1 MENCSY
7 VCAECLQAFD
17 SVNVFNKH
25 ECQINMIN
33 RQESSFPF
41 EEDQALIKNSALA
54 SHPATTVTYIE
65 LTDGRKEELQDS
77 ISQNPIQTVQKQVG
91 DETGSSGLADI
102 RGSSF
107 SKSADVE
114 LDENEPSKKN
124 VKKRK
129 KYVAMDESYRLN
141 RTMRDKDFKLAR
153 SNFYSFKD
161 TLGDWD
167 ERSTQ
172 LLIQLIHK
180 YPLTYFLLPVKNER
194 RMGHWEKLHKEME
207 TAGYNFTILQ
217 LRMRWRE
224 VLQKYRWTVNYND
237 FHEIKK
243 RCEYFDEMNELCGD
257 WDKEATQ
264 ALLRQMHRVKRE
276 NQGKKIVRIGYSG
289 WEKITE
295 NLNMEGHKY
304 TIQMVEGRWR
314 NLVTLYKTMVDH
326 NSIPNVELQTVA
338 YKEDLEELVK
348 YVPQRR
354 NNYEKKVGRSVKME
368 RFPSSGCRILL
379 QAYKDCISLFMNPDI
394 DNKIVWD
401 EITQKLED
409 EGFSFATCK
418 LKEILTGM
426 IKGFEK
432 CQHHNSLPGAIRRDV
447 PYYRELA
454 EVYGVYGRWPHIQIS
469 RTMEMR
475 TKRKYRL
482 RLQVSQQ
489 LWLFEESQALLQVY
503 PDILEAHV
511 NQYSSHQPSDLWLQV
526 AKAYA
531 ATGHPKR
538 DVPEIAVHVGLLR
551 QGYAQ
556 NNRFPFIEEMRKVK
570 ETEEAVCYSPD
581 VSKYT
586 GEVEITYWS
595 HEAVNLLL
603 DLYIKYQSAATSS
616 HASRN
621 EVFSKIYDSMKDTG
635 YKYTKDEIS
644 EQFKFLLTQY
654 NTRKSNPW
662 MLPRVG
668 RQSHNPVGAPYVDKL
683 QKILELRRQM
693 SLSWTKG
700 VKPLLPQAQK
710 ILLQVACQKA
720 EELLIELATEREK
733 KLLLGQIIDG
743 VTVHLRTHQLID
755 PVPHTRQ
762 VRLHIADAIKNFD
775 MTNENK
781 DIARLYKLFKDFD
794 MLGLICYLSLEPTN
808 YDYRMESKKKPSLT
822 YSVQNGNGSEIEE
835 DSSNNINTGW
845 ILEEEFDAV
854 KNQDK
859 ADEACE
865 YLALAICHMSRVGQ
879 DHMTVVS
886 KERNVKQ
893 ENITGILSNTGTN
906 SEHVNCLE
914 ILDSLDRNLVM
925 KFDNASVLTSGKSL
939 KPQHVGGMVTKNTEN
954 TPSFSKNI
962 CMNTSKRVC
971 ADGVY
976 GKVFGK
982 VHSAF
987 PVSCI
992 RQSNSMLYTISD
1004 ESDSNFSLLLPK
1016 ELTLNVESALA
1027 NEKEFTKKQSKSRIN
1042 KRLCPEDFMF
1052 TINDSEPDTVLKN
1065 EAMNSEGDEQSDSL
1079 SQNAEH
1085 NLKTKIIK
1093 TRSGRKTRFTFFS
1106 QTLNDDFDDSDLPCE
1121 DTNSPSKKIK
1131 LEFESDKSPLIK
1143 RKRGRPRKVS
1153 SESLAL
1159 DNNVVDDIT
1168 VVHSDS
1174 ILHDKSFN
1182 PQEVRGFNLPFK
1194 MSTSSPDSILSLITG
1209 HITMKT
1215 QQQEKLLKMMKDHQR
1230 EQSDILKEIGSI
1242 MDELCDKMK
1251 KTNK

>member
-1 MENCSY
+1 
-7 VCAECLQAFD
+7 
-17 SVNVFNKH
+17 
-25 ECQINMIN
+25 
-33 RQESSFPF
+33 
-41 EEDQALIKNSALA
+41 
-54 SHPATTVTYIE
+54 
-65 LTDGRKEELQDS
+65 
-77 ISQNPIQTVQKQVG
+77 
-91 DETGSSGLADI
+91 
-102 RGSSF
+102 
-107 SKSADVE
+107 
-114 LDENEPSKKN
+114 
-124 VKKRK
+124 
-129 KYVAMDESYRLN
+129 
-141 RTMRDKDFKLAR
+141 
-153 SNFYSFKD
+153 
-161 TLGDWD
+161 
-167 ERSTQ
+167 
-172 LLIQLIHK
+172 
-180 YPLTYFLLPVKNER
+180 
-194 RMGHWEKLHKEME
+194 
-207 TAGYNFTILQ
+207 
-217 LRMRWRE
+217 
-224 VLQKYRWTVNYND
+224 
-237 FHEIKK
+237 
-243 RCEYFDEMNELCGD
+243 
-257 WDKEATQ
+257 
-264 ALLRQMHRVKRE
+264 
-276 NQGKKIVRIGYSG
+276 
-289 WEKITE
+289 
-295 NLNMEGHKY
+295 
-304 TIQMVEGRWR
+304 MVEARWR

-326 NSIPNVELQTVA
+326 NNIPNVEPQTVA

-379 QAYKDCISLFMNPDI
+379 QAYKDCISLFMNPDV

-409 EGFSFATCK
+409 EGFSFMTCK

-503 PDILEAHV
+503 PDILEAYV

-538 DVPEIAVHVGLLR
+538 DVPEIAVHVALLR

-556 NNRFPFIEEMRKVK
+556 NNKFPFIEEMRKIK

-586 GEVEITYWS
+586 GEAEITYWS

-603 DLYIKYQSAATSS
+603 DLYIKYQSSATSS

-621 EVFSKIYDSMKDTG
+621 EVFLKIYDSMKDIG

-668 RQSHNPVGAPYVDKL
+668 RQSHNPAGGPYVVKL
-683 QKILELRRQM
+683 QKISELRRQM

-700 VKPLLPQAQK
+700 VKPLLPQAQR
-710 ILLQVACQKA
+710 ILLQVTCQKA

-743 VTVHLRTHQLID
+743 VIVHIRTHQLID

-775 MTNENK
+775 VTIDVTNENK

-808 YDYRMESKKKPSLT
+808 YDYRMDSKKKLSLT
-822 YSVQNGNGSEIEE
+822 NSVQNGNCSEIKE
-835 DSSNNINTGW
+835 DSSNNSNTGW
-845 ILEEEFDAV
+845 ILEENAV
-854 KNQDK
+854 KCQDK
-859 ADEACE
+859 TDEACE
-865 YLALAICHMSRVGQ
+865 YLALAICHMRRVGQ
-879 DHMTVVS
+879 DHMTAVR
-886 KERNVKQ
+886 KEINGRMGNV
-893 ENITGILSNTGTN
+893 TSILSNTSTN
-906 SEHVNCLE
+906 SELINCLE
-914 ILDSLDRNLVM
+914 ILDPIDRNLGR
-925 KFDNASVLTSGKSL
+925 KFDSTSIPILGKSC
-939 KPQHVGGMVTKNTEN
+939 KPQHVVDRLTKNTEN
-954 TPSFSKNI
+954 LSFSRNI
-962 CMNTSKRVC
+962 CMDTSKKVI
-971 ADGVY
+971 ADSVY

-982 VHSAF
+982 VHSTI

-992 RQSNSMLYTISD
+992 RQSNSMLYTITD
-1004 ESDSNFSLLLPK
+1004 EYDSNFSLLLPK
-1016 ELTLNVESALA
+1016 EFTLNVESAIV
-1027 NEKEFTKKQSKSRIN
+1027 NEKEFFKKQSKNRN
-1042 KRLCPEDFMF
+1042 DRRLCPEDFMF
-1052 TINDSEPDTVLKN
+1052 TINSKPNNVLKK
-1065 EAMNSEGDEQSDSL
+1065 EAMNFADDEQSDSA
-1079 SQNAEH
+1079 SQYAEH

-1106 QTLNDDFDDSDLPCE
+1106 QTLDDDFDNSDLPCE
-1121 DTNSPSKKIK
+1121 DINSSSKRIK

-1153 SESLAL
+1153 SESLVL
-1159 DNNVVDDIT
+1159 DSNVVDDTNII
-1168 VVHSDS
+1168 HSDS
-1174 ILHDKSFN
+1174 TLSDMSLN
-1182 PQEVRGFNLPFK
+1182 PQGVRNFYIPFK
-1194 MSTSSPDSILSLITG
+1194 MNTSLDPVLSLITD
-1209 HITMKT
+1209 HFTVKT
-1215 QQQEKLLKMMKDHQR
+1215 QQEEKLLKTMRDHQR
-1230 EQSDILKEIGSI
+1230 EHSDILEKIGSI
-1242 MDELCDKMK
+1242 MDELCDKMRK
-1251 KTNK
+1251 KKKY